1 MKVRIAQ
8 EVQTALDRH
17 LPIVALESTI
27 IAHGMPYPQNV
38 ETALKVEAEIRAF
51 NAIPATIGIIEGVC
65 VIGMSQNEIEAFG
78 RRKDIIKVSRRD
90 ISVIIAQK
98 KWGATTVAATMF
110 LAHLT
115 GIKVFVTGGI
125 GGVHRGAEMNMDI
138 SADLQELAHSDVAV
152 ICAGPKAIL
161 DLGLTLEYLETNGV
175 PLIGYQTANLPAFYS
190 SSSPYPVDYRL
201 DTPEEIASVMREKW
215 DLHLQGGI
223 LITNPIPKEYALD
236 YALMEE
242 VIKKALQ
249 QAKING
255 IHGKALTP
263 FLLHYIKEE
272 TQGESL
278 QANIALILNNAKL
291 GAKIACAYQAI
302 KNQE

>member
-1 MKVRIAQ
+1 MKIRFAK
-8 EVQTALDRH
+8 EVEEALQQRR
-17 LPIVALESTI
+17 PIVALESTI

-38 ETALKVEAEIRAF
+38 ETALKVEAEIRALK
-51 NAIPATIGIIEGVC
+51 AIPATIGIIAGVC
-65 VIGMSQNEIEAFG
+65 VIGMSQDEIEEFG
-78 RRKDIIKVSRRD
+78 QRKDIIKVSRRD
-90 ISVIIAQK
+90 IPVIIAQK

-110 LAHLT
+110 LAHLA

-190 SSSPYPVDYRL
+190 SSSPYLVDYRL
-201 DTPEEIASVMREKW
+201 DTPEEIAAVMREKW
-215 DLHLQGGI
+215 DLHLHGGI
-223 LITNPIPKEYALD
+223 LITNPIPQEYALD

-242 VIKKALQ
+242 VIIKALQ

-263 FLLHYIKEE
+263 FLLRYIKEE
-272 TQGESL
+272 THGESL
-278 QANIALILNNAKL
+278 QANIALILNNARL